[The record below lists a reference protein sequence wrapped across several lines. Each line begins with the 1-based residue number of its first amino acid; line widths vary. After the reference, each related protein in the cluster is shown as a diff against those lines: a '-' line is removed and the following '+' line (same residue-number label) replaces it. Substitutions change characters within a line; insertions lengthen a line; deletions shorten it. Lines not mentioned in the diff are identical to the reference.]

1 MKDPL
6 LSIISPVFNVKSF
19 LDRCI
24 QSVLT
29 QSYKNIELLLIDD
42 GSTDGSSSLCDQW
55 AEKDSRI
62 IVIHKKNGGVSS
74 ARNAGLEIFKGDYL
88 TFIDPDDFIEAGTY
102 GLNMSYL
109 QEHQEI
115 DILQYPYCHY
125 VNDNNISNYHKP
137 SSILLI
143 GAEQIFKNWW
153 SGSPLEYVIWNK
165 IYKRQLWSDVRFNIG
180 HISEDTCLVPRFVNK
195 TKSVY
200 ISEQGMYYYQRERMD
215 SYTFKYSF
223 DKHMD
228 LFYAHAAIY
237 ECFKLFPAMKTEKV
251 LAFTRLY
258 RRLITALQTEPSAD
272 IKTSQE
278 LIKKN
283 FPSWVEIILSH
294 RTEKVWLIA
303 AKIFGPQKFI
313 KLFLR
318 YLKSSHNSG
327 FSISHI

>member
-1 MKDPL
+1 MIDPL

-29 QSYKNIELLLIDD
+29 QSYKNIELILIDD
-42 GSTDGSSSLCDQW
+42 GSNDGSSSLCDQW

-62 IVIHKKNGGVSS
+62 IVIHKENGGVSS

-88 TFIDPDDFIEAGTY
+88 TFIDPDDFIKAGTY

-109 QEHQEI
+109 KEHQDV

-125 VNDNNISNYHKP
+125 INDDNISNYHKT
-137 SSILLI
+137 SSILLT

-195 TKSVY
+195 AKSVY

-215 SYTFKYSF
+215 SYTFQYSF

-251 LAFTRLY
+251 LAFTRLF

-272 IKTSQE
+272 IKTSKE

-283 FPSWVEIILSH
+283 FPSWVEIMLSH

-303 AKIFGPQKFI
+303 AKILGPKTFI

-318 YLKSSHNSG
+318 YLKSSHNS
-327 FSISHI
+327 